1 MLFLI
6 FAGIVSL
13 VFGILILQDPKKL
26 KDMSKKFD
34 KDLVHIEEK
43 IYTLRQGIGVSMI
56 LASGMIFFVVY
67 YIIRKY

>member
-13 VFGILILQDPKKL
+13 VFGVIILCYPKTVEVL
-26 KDMSKKFD
+26 SKKFD
-34 KDLVHIEEK
+34 KAVVKVEEK
-43 IYTLRQGIGVSMI
+43 VYTLKKGIGVSMI

-67 YIIRKY
+67 YILRKY